1 MTRALHL
8 TVSPKLFY
16 ELESVLRRPKIASRL
31 TARAADAFIE
41 SVADVGQM
49 VADPRRRWPLSN
61 NPDDDYLIAL
71 AQITGAILVTGDP
84 GIHADHPDGVVVI
97 RPADLLEQ
105 VADTG

>member
-49 VADPRRRWPLSN
+49 VADLAVPPHRCRRRAP
-61 NPDDDYLIAL
+61 P
-71 AQITGAILVTGDP
+71 
-84 GIHADHPDGVVVI
+84 
-97 RPADLLEQ
+97 
-105 VADTG
+105 